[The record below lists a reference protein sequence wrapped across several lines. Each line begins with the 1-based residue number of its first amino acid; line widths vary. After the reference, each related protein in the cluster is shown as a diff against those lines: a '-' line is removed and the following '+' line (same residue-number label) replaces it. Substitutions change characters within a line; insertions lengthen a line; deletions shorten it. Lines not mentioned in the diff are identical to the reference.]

1 MIFTSLVL
9 SLLRSLTYP
18 STKIKALDLLIA
30 LGSQLSDDLVL
41 DRIVPYVCTLIDDE
55 NASVRDYAL
64 KALTQVVFYIR

>member
-9 SLLRSLTYP
+9 SFLRSLTYP

-64 KALTQVVFYIR
+64 KALTQVVFY

>member
-64 KALTQVVFYIR
+64 KALTQVVFY